1 MNSLWEWTKTKNVER
16 VGSSL
21 KCWAIEEGHPNINGE
36 RESNVNANLC
46 LLLNFIST
54 WAMVGLIWL
63 IQIVHYP
70 LFSKVGEQQFREY
83 SEDHQRLITYVVLP
97 LMFVEL
103 GTTILLWFTR
113 PQGISSAWILAGV
126 ALVLLIWGSTFL
138 IQVPQ
143 HGKLLSGYD
152 AGVCRQLVIGNWIR
166 TVAWSL
172 RGLITAWMVW
182 RVMSVSA

>member
-1 MNSLWEWTKTKNVER
+1 MRRALEGYDER
-16 VGSSL
+16 V
-21 KCWAIEEGHPNINGE
+21 NGL
-36 RESNVNANLC
+36 NTNLC
-46 LLLNFIST
+46 LLLNFAST

-70 LFSKVGEQQFREY
+70 LFVKVGEQQFKEY

-103 GTTILLWFTR
+103 GTAVLLWFSR
-113 PQGISSAWILAGV
+113 PDGVSDAWVIAGL

-143 HGKLLSGYD
+143 HSN
-152 AGVCRQLVIGNWIR
+152 GVSVADICDGALRHAMCKIV
-166 TVAWSL
+166 TVHGL
-172 RGLITAWMVW
+172 RP
-182 RVMSVSA
+182 

>member
-1 MNSLWEWTKTKNVER
+1 V
-16 VGSSL
+16 
-21 KCWAIEEGHPNINGE
+21 NGL
-36 RESNVNANLC
+36 NANLC
-46 LLLNFIST
+46 LLLNFAST

-70 LFSKVGEQQFREY
+70 LFLKVGEQQFKEY

-103 GTTILLWFTR
+103 GTAVFVWFAR
-113 PQGISSAWILAGV
+113 PEGVSNAWVIAGL

-143 HGKLLSGYD
+143 HSRLLAGYD
-152 AGVCRQLVIGNWIR
+152 PEVCRQLVLGNWIR
-166 TVAWSL
+166 TIAWSL
-172 RGLITAWMVW
+172 RGLVTAWMVW
-182 RVMSVSA
+182 RVMRG